1 MWDFSEAE
9 CRTDV
14 NGLPLFLMISS
25 QEMRALETQSG
36 IPRAV
41 LMENAGRGI
50 YNEIKERLDLKDKK
64 ILVVC
69 YHGNNG
75 GDGFV
80 AARHL
85 CEEAEVNILF
95 IGDESKLRKEALA
108 NFKKIEHNERIQFL
122 TDDEVDFDAYDII
135 IDAILGIGIR
145 GRLNRT
151 ISAVIDDINKSK
163 AFKVA
168 VDVPTGLDP
177 DTGDIVDKLVNADLI
192 VTFHDLK
199 KGLEKLQEKTVVVDV
214 GI

>member
-1 MWDFSEAE
+1 
-9 CRTDV
+9 
-14 NGLPLFLMISS
+14 MISS
-25 QEMRALETQSG
+25 QEMRALESRSN
-36 IPRAV
+36 IPRST
-41 LMENAGRGI
+41 LMENAGKGI
-50 YNEIKERLDLKDKK
+50 YSSIKERFDLKDKK

-85 CEEAEVNILF
+85 CDEAEVNILF
-95 IGDESKLRKEALA
+95 IGDESRLKKEALS
-108 NFKKIEHNERIQFL
+108 NFKKAEHNEKVQFL
-122 TDDEVDFDAYDII
+122 TDDEVDFDEYDII
-135 IDAILGIGIR
+135 IDAILGIGIQ

-163 AFKVA
+163 AYKVA

-177 DTGDIVDKLVNADLI
+177 DTGDIVDKFVNADLV

-199 KGLEKLQEKTVVVDV
+199 KGLEKFREKTAVVDI
-214 GI
+214 GL